1 MILPIKRLLYWVA
14 IGIMVRMQAVSIGI
28 LIMALV
34 IGIVISAHTY
44 VLYAI
49 NIDSTAISYYTPPL
63 GERKDNKELCL

>member
-1 MILPIKRLLYWVA
+1 
-14 IGIMVRMQAVSIGI
+14 
-28 LIMALV
+28 MALV